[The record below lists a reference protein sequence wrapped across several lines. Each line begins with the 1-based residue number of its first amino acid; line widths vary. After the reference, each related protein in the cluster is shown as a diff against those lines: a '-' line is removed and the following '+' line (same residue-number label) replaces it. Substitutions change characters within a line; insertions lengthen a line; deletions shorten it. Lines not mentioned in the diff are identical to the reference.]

1 MASTLKR
8 ISALLLT
15 AVMLISGAFSA
26 SAKKISQS
34 DINNMNSQIAGT
46 QAEINRLNGN
56 RNEIRDKQKEIAE
69 QLKEIEKETA
79 KVEELKLLLDLQ
91 IEYLTEEIL
100 TTEKIVMQCQNDIA
114 LKTAMIE
121 STKQELEEKEAL
133 FIEFFRNNYEQG
145 STKLKY
151 IEILLTSRS
160 ISDFILNVQYIGSI
174 LDYEQYLLDST
185 ENLIATYKSQVSDL
199 EKMQALNSE
208 NIASLDE
215 KKQTVDTLS
224 AEAGDYILQLM
235 KDEEKA
241 LALEEQMEKAESDLL
256 DEIQALVDK
265 KNNQVATKEELEKQ
279 YEEQKRA
286 EEELRK
292 QQEEEKRREEEE
304 KKKQEQQQGGSSS
317 GSSSSSSSSS
327 SSGIVK
333 DGEWQWPINYN
344 LGKWTSPFGWRP
356 DPFGSGKMKYH
367 NGVDLALAGGNN
379 IYAVDDGTV
388 LISKRHNS
396 FGNYVVI
403 LHDNGYKTLYA
414 HASKLLVSVG
424 DRVAQGKIIAKVGTT
439 GDSTGNH
446 LHFSVINPKGDYVNP
461 ADFFPT
467 LFSKLKRYF

>member
-1 MASTLKR
+1 MKLTLKR
-8 ISALLLT
+8 IL
-15 AVMLISGAFSA
+15 AVFLSLIFLASGAFSA

-34 DINNMNSQIAGT
+34 DINNINSQIAGT

-56 RNEIRDKQKEIAE
+56 RNDIREKQKEIAE
-69 QLKEIEKETA
+69 KLKDIEKETA
-79 KVEELKLLLDLQ
+79 KVEELKFLLDMQ

-100 TTEKIVMQCQNDIA
+100 TTENIIFQCQNDIA
-114 LKTAMIE
+114 LKTEMIE
-121 STKQELEEKEAL
+121 STKQELKEKESL

-160 ISDFILNVQYIGSI
+160 ISDFILNIQYIGSI

-185 ENLIATYKSQVSDL
+185 ENLIATYRAQVSDL

-215 KKQTVDTLS
+215 TKKTVDDLS
-224 AEAGDYILQLM
+224 SEAGKYILQLM

-241 LALEEQMEKAESDLL
+241 HALEAEMEKAEADLL
-256 DEIQALVDK
+256 DEIKALVDK
-265 KNNQVATKEELEKQ
+265 KNNQVQTKEELEKQ
-279 YEEQKRA
+279 YEAQKRA
-286 EEELRK
+286 EEELKK
-292 QQEEEKRREEEE
+292 QQEEEA
-304 KKKQEQQQGGSSS
+304 KKNQQQNGNSG
-317 GSSSSSSSSS
+317 GSSSSS
-327 SSGIVK
+327 GVVK
-333 DGEWQWPINYN
+333 DGEWQWPVNYN

-388 LISKRHNS
+388 VISKHHKS

-446 LHFSVINPKGDYVNP
+446 LHFSVINPQGDYVNP
-461 ADFFPT
+461 VDFFPT
-467 LFSKLKRYF
+467 LFAKLKRYF